1 MIVKLPQTNELTIK
15 LNDEGY
21 LTNFEQWNVEVGKL
35 IAKKHNIELTETHWD
50 ILSWIQEQFK
60 AKKELTLKGIIE
72 TGITTIEEV
81 EDLFT
86 DEPLKISTK
95 IAGIPKPKNCL

>member
-1 MIVKLPQTNELTIK
+1 MIENLLKTNELTIK

-21 LTNFEQWNVEVGKL
+21 LTNFEQWNIEVGEL
-35 IAKKHNIELTETHWD
+35 IAKKHNIELTATHWD

-60 AKKELTLKGIIE
+60 AKKKL
-72 TGITTIEEV
+72 TIEEIIGTKIT
-81 EDLFT
+81 DIKGLKNLFT
-86 DEPLKISTK
+86 DEPLSVSTK